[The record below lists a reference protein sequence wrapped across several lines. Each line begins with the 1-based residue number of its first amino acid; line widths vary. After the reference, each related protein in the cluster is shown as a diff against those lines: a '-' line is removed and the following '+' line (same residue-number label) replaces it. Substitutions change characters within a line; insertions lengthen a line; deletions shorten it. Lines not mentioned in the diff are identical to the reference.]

1 MKINW
6 GTSIVLAFVGF
17 ISFIMYFII
26 TMNVDKAYDHELVTE
41 DYYGVEL
48 AYQNDIDRLNNAN
61 TLSENVSYKK
71 TKDGLVITFPKGLD
85 YKTIEGKVILYRPSS
100 KKLDFETPISL
111 TDSELLIKDKR
122 LLDGRWDLRIEWE
135 YQGKPYLFKEE
146 IHL

>member
-17 ISFIMYFII
+17 ISFILYFVI

-48 AYQNDIDRLNNAN
+48 AYQNDIDRLNNAK
-61 TLSENVSYKK
+61 TLKENISYRKSPE
-71 TKDGLVITFPKGLD
+71 GLVVYFPKDLD
-85 YKTIEGKVILYRPSS
+85 YKNITGKVMLYRPSS
-100 KKLDFETPISL
+100 KKLDFETPINL
-111 TDSELLIKDKR
+111 EGSELLISDKR
-122 LLDGRWDLRIEWE
+122 LVDGRWDLRIEWT
-135 YQGKPYLFKEE
+135 YQKEDYLFKEE